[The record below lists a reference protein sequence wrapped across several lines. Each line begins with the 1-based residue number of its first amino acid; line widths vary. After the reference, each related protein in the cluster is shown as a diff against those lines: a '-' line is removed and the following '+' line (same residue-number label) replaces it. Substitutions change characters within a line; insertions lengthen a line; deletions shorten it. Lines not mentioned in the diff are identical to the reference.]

1 MAICV
6 CVNRTTDVD
15 PWWCLMEAV
24 SGQTGITRGGSAT
37 FKVVRPGS
45 RCGWVWL
52 KRGIVTISKF
62 STY

>member
-1 MAICV
+1 MKLAHQMTV
-6 CVNRTTDVD
+6 EKMVVHYN
-15 PWWCLMEAV
+15 
-24 SGQTGITRGGSAT
+24 RGGSAT

>member
-1 MAICV
+1 MHFIEQYQ
-6 CVNRTTDVD
+6 N
-15 PWWCLMEAV
+15 
-24 SGQTGITRGGSAT
+24 RGGSAT

-62 STY
+62 ITY

>member
-1 MAICV
+1 M
-6 CVNRTTDVD
+6 T
-15 PWWCLMEAV
+15 
-24 SGQTGITRGGSAT
+24 SRGGSAT

-62 STY
+62 TIDNKTTLYVVKLIESATISDHCKQIT